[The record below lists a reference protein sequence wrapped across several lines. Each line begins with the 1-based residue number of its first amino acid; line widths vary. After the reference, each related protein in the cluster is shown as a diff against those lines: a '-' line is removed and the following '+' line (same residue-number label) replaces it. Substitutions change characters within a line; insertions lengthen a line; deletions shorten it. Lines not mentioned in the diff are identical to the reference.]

1 MWLCIHVA
9 VHTRGCAYTWLCIH
23 VAVHTR
29 GCAYTW
35 LCIHVAVHTR
45 GMPVCMCLRKC
56 TQHAHCQPLSP
67 LLPQLFAKG
76 CRSRL
81 DSQSKL
87 NAAAALQVM
96 HAYVDSLDFA
106 GLKFDDAIRM
116 FLLDF
121 RLPGEAQKIDR
132 LMEKFAERYHVCN
145 AGAEDYPFANAGVRF
160 ASHAFCRRPELN
172 RKACARRSAALPC
185 CSSARPAMCRP
196 HMCCHSI
203 VLNMH
208 PHNGS
213 SSVSKMSSTEDSV
226 MQTAYVLAYSV
237 IMLNTDQHNATVKKR
252 MTADDFVRNNR
263 GINDERD
270 LPRPFLE
277 GAMLQTKMLS
287 VLRQIE
293 YTNDDFVRSKCVVID
308 DRDLLRPFLKSALQ
322 SSSIVTSTTMCLR
335 SGGFAPIKRGI
346 NGARARHLNCFI
358 KTTRKLTDNKIKGA
372 ATTCRSPLRAFAL
385 QSCTTASRP
394 ARS

>member
-1 MWLCIHVA
+1 
-9 VHTRGCAYTWLCIH
+9 
-23 VAVHTR
+23 
-29 GCAYTW
+29 
-35 LCIHVAVHTR
+35 
-45 GMPVCMCLRKC
+45 
-56 TQHAHCQPLSP
+56 
-67 LLPQLFAKG
+67 
-76 CRSRL
+76 
-81 DSQSKL
+81 
-87 NAAAALQVM
+87 
-96 HAYVDSLDFA
+96 
-106 GLKFDDAIRM
+106 
-116 FLLDF
+116 
-121 RLPGEAQKIDR
+121 
-132 LMEKFAERYHVCN
+132 
-145 AGAEDYPFANAGVRF
+145 
-160 ASHAFCRRPELN
+160 
-172 RKACARRSAALPC
+172 
-185 CSSARPAMCRP
+185 MCRP

-277 GAMLQTKMLS
+277 GALLKPKVLS
-287 VLRQIE
+287 LLRQIE
-293 YTNDDFVRSKCVVID
+293 HTNDDFVRKNCGVND
-308 DRDLLRPFLKSALQ
+308 ERDMPRAFLEGALQ
-322 SSSIVTSTTMCLR
+322 SLSIATSTTMCSR
-335 SGGFAPIKRGI
+335 SHGFAPIKRGI
-346 NGARARHLNCFI
+346 DGARACHLNCFI
-358 KTTRKLTDNKIKGA
+358 KTTRKLTNNKIKGS